1 MAQKSGIVEC
11 FLRAA
16 LVNRGQTREAWDFSG
31 GNQVAKSESAS
42 ASSGSR
48 KSPEKSNSDRGGQ
61 KADVLV
67 LGGGLSGALVALR
80 FQTVKP
86 GLTVTLLEKK
96 ERLAGDHTWIFH
108 ESDLPP
114 GAVDSLR
121 PLISKTWERWTV
133 QFPKMEKTVEGR
145 IHMVRSSDLHSY
157 VMEKIGSSI
166 HFGTEVERVTEN
178 SAELAS
184 GERYDA
190 ELVFDAR
197 GFAAPPKN
205 ELNGFN
211 KYVSF
216 DLQLAE
222 PHGLSTPVLMDA
234 TCPQLDGFR
243 FFTLLPQ
250 DDTTLT
256 VQESYY
262 SDSPVLNVDRLSR
275 SIEAYCER
283 KGWKIRAK
291 TRQETCVLP
300 MPLTSSYLSVSQPGE
315 AIPIGARGGYFHA
328 TTTNS
333 LPDAVK
339 VAEFLAAVP
348 EPNSTKVREAFA
360 RFRRPW
366 ASRQKFF
373 RLLNRFLF
381 YASEPSL
388 RYCVLQNL
396 FEQPTDVV
404 SRYTGGRTSW
414 GDRLRILS
422 GRPNLPFDLTVK
434 SLSER
439 AVLTRGSADADA

>member
-1 MAQKSGIVEC
+1 M
-11 FLRAA
+11 
-16 LVNRGQTREAWDFSG
+16 
-31 GNQVAKSESAS
+31 AKSETT
-42 ASSGSR
+42 SGSKNSKNSK
-48 KSPEKSNSDRGGQ
+48 KSENSEKSEKPEKSVTNKSRGDQ

-96 ERLAGDHTWIFH
+96 DQLAGDHSWVFH

-121 PLISKTWERWTV
+121 PLISKSWDRWTV

-145 IHMVRSSDLHSY
+145 MHMVRSNDLHDY

-166 HFGTEVERVTEN
+166 HFGTEVERATEN
-178 SAELAS
+178 LAVLTT

-197 GFAAPPKN
+197 GFSSTPKN
-205 ELNGFN
+205 DLNGFN
-211 KYVSF
+211 KYVSY
-216 DLQLAE
+216 DLQLEE
-222 PHGLSTPVLMDA
+222 PHGLANPVLMDA

-243 FFTLLPQ
+243 FFNLLPI
-250 DDTTLT
+250 DETTIT

-262 SDSPVLNVDRLSR
+262 SDSPILNVERLTH
-275 SIEAYCER
+275 SIEAYAER
-283 KGWKIRAK
+283 KGWKIRK
-291 TRQETCVLP
+291 RDRQEKCVLP
-300 MPLTSSYLSVSQPGE
+300 MPMTSNYLSVSQAGE

-333 LPDAVK
+333 FPDAVK
-339 VAEFLAAVP
+339 VSEFLAAVP
-348 EPNSTKVREAFA
+348 EPTTPKVREAFA

-404 SRYTGGRTSW
+404 TRYTGGRTSW

-422 GRPNLPFDLTVK
+422 GRPNLPLDLTVR
-434 SLSER
+434 SLTER
-439 AVLTRGSADADA
+439 AVLSRGPADADV